1 MVKIHWSVYLILG
14 IGVLLTSYN
23 LDTQKFQLFIW
34 TGYIF
39 LTVGIAKMVFWFITR
54 VKESPVEKN
63 EIRRELHQTRSHQK
77 FERYCMKCGNPLGGH
92 EIFCPKCGQ
101 RQRHKF

>member
-23 LDTQKFQLFIW
+23 IDTQKFKLFIW
-34 TGYIF
+34 VGYIF
-39 LTVGIAKMVFWFITR
+39 LTVGIAKLVFWFITR
-54 VKESPVEKN
+54 TKESPIEKKKL
-63 EIRRELHQTRSHQK
+63 IRELHQRTPNK
-77 FERYCMKCGNPLGGH
+77 FSRYCMSCGNPLSGH

-101 RQRHKF
+101 RQRHNF